1 MLSEDE
7 EDYDEDDEDE
17 DGDGDGFDD
26 DVVRLPTL
34 LVNG

>member
-7 EDYDEDDEDE
+7 EDYDDDDEDE

-34 LVNG
+34 LANG